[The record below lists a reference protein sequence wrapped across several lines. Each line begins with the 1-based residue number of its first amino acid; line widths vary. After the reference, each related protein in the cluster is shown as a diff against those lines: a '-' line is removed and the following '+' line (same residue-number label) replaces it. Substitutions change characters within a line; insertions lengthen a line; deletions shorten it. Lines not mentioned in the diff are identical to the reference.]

1 MENKKVEL
9 PLAANAL
16 SELSATVAAIAT
28 GLKNKQDELN
38 NNLAKNEK
46 KLAQKEQCLA
56 ELQIKTTE
64 ALQNIDGLISQ
75 IDNIL
80 ENDGTSNNNN

>member
-1 MENKKVEL
+1 MKLV
-9 PLAANAL
+9 LA
-16 SELSATVAAIAT
+16 S
-28 GLKNKQDELN
+28 
-38 NNLAKNEK
+38 KNEK